1 MHNIHSTGTH
11 RVPYL
16 FLTLYNAP
24 RLFTLLIT
32 HSLENNMKYDLIIVG
47 SGSVGAAA
55 GYYASRAGLNVLMT
69 DAHLPPHQ
77 EGSHHGDTRLIRHAY
92 GEGERYVPLVLR
104 AQQLWSQL
112 ATESGEPVFEQSGV
126 INLGPADSE
135 FLANVVQSA
144 RQWNLAVE
152 KLDAASLMARWP
164 EITVPEDYIGLFEAD
179 SGFVRSELAI
189 KTWIHLAQ
197 EAGCAQLFNCPV
209 SAIHSTDDGVTVE
222 TAEGTFSGNKLLVSA
237 GTWVSK
243 LVPGL
248 PVQPVRKVFAWFQ
261 ADGRYSKKNN
271 FPAFTG
277 EMPDGTQ
284 YYGFPAEDN
293 ALKIGRHN
301 GGQVIT
307 DASGRVP
314 FGNIATDGSECFGFL
329 RQFLPGIGGCL
340 YGASC
345 TYDNSPDEDFI
356 IDNVPG
362 HPNMLM
368 VTGLSGHGF
377 KFAPVLGE
385 IALQFA
391 RGERS
396 NFDLAPFSL
405 ARFAG

>member
-1 MHNIHSTGTH
+1 MN
-11 RVPYL
+11 
-16 FLTLYNAP
+16 
-24 RLFTLLIT
+24 
-32 HSLENNMKYDLIIVG
+32 YDLIIIG

-55 GYYASRAGLNVLMT
+55 GFYATRAGLNVLMT

-104 AQQLWSQL
+104 AQELWDQLV
-112 ATESGEPVFEQSGV
+112 AESGETVFERTGV
-126 INLGPADSE
+126 INLGPAHST
-135 FLANVVQSA
+135 FLANVAQSA
-144 RQWNLAVE
+144 QRWNLAVE
-152 KLDAASLMARWP
+152 KLDAPSLMARWP

-179 SGFVRSELAI
+179 SGVLRSELAI
-189 KTWIHLAQ
+189 KTWIRLAQ

-209 SAIHSTDDGVTVE
+209 TALHTTDDGVSIDTP
-222 TAEGTFSGNKLLVSA
+222 EGTFSGKKVLISS
-237 GTWVSK
+237 GTWVK
-243 LVPGL
+243 QLVPGL

-261 ADGRYSKKNN
+261 ADGRYSTKNR

-277 EMPDGTQ
+277 EMADGSQ

-293 ALKIGRHN
+293 ELKIGKHN
-301 GGQVIT
+301 GGQVFNE
-307 DASGRVP
+307 ASERVP
-314 FGNIATDGSECFGFL
+314 FGAVASDGSECFKFL

-356 IDNVPG
+356 IDTLPG
-362 HPNMLM
+362 HPNALL

-385 IALQFA
+385 IATQFA
-391 RGERS
+391 QGES
-396 NFDLAPFSL
+396 SKFDLTPFSL